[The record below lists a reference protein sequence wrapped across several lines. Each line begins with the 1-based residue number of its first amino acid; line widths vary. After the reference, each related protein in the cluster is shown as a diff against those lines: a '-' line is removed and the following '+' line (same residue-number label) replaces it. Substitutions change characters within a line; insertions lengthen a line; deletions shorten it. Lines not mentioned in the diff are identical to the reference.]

1 MLLNCDVGESQDLAL
16 VASDQEVFPYID
28 LANIACGYHA
38 GSAPTMAA
46 TIELARHFGVTI
58 GAHPSYPDRENFGR
72 KSMVLSDQQLSAVLH
87 AQIGSIDRL
96 CMAQHTVLQ
105 YVKPHGAL
113 YNDMQANLELF
124 EQVVAVV
131 AAENRWRPEPLKLMT
146 LATIDQ
152 QPYADI
158 AECYQVPLWFEAF
171 ADRRYT
177 EDGRL
182 RSRDY
187 ADAVLDNQTAII
199 TQAERFARG
208 ESITTVEGEPLMIRA
223 DTLCVHGDNP
233 AAVATV
239 AAIRQSLERIQ
250 GSAV

>member
-1 MLLNCDVGESQDLAL
+1 MLLNCDLGESNDFQV
-16 VASDQEVFPYID
+16 VATDREVMPYID

-46 TIELARHFGVTI
+46 TIQLALQHNVLI

-72 KSMVLSDQQLSAVLH
+72 KSMALNDAQIAAVLH

-96 CMAQHTVLQ
+96 CQAHQAELR

-113 YNDMQANLELF
+113 YNDMQVNLERF

-131 AAENRWRPEPLKLMT
+131 AAENRWRAKPLALMT
-146 LATIDQ
+146 LAIVDRTEVE
-152 QPYADI
+152 AI
-158 AECYQVPLWFEAF
+158 AKRYQVPLWFEAF

-177 EDGRL
+177 ETGHL
-182 RSRDY
+182 RARTF
-187 ADAVLDNQTAII
+187 ADAVLNESEAII
-199 TQAERFARG
+199 QQAQSLAQARP
-208 ESITTVEGEPLMIRA
+208 IITVEGESLVIHA

-233 AAVATV
+233 AAIATV
-239 AAIRQSLERIQ
+239 AAIRSALEQ
-250 GSAV
+250 LKAD